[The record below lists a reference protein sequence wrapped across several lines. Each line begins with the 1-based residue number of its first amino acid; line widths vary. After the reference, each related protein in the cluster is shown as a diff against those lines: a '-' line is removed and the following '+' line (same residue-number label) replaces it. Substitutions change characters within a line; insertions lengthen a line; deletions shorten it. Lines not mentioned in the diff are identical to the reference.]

1 MLGLADILAI
11 VFAVIPFLAG
21 WIMRGWHDELTDDS
35 YKRDLSGKDLE

>member
-11 VFAVIPFLAG
+11 VFAVIPFCAG

-35 YKRDLSGKDLE
+35 YQIDLSGKKWE